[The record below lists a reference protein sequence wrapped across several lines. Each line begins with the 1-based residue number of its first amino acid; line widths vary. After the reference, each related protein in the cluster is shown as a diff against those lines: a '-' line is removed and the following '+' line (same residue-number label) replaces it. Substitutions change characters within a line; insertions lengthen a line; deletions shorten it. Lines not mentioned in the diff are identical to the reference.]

1 MREQKGLGKNLHFF
15 WNSFDSLI
23 LVITQIRRVMALIP
37 MECKNSGKLDKYILL
52 MMKDEMIT
60 MRDRL
65 GFKYSLKVSL
75 GEEA

>member
-1 MREQKGLGKNLHFF
+1 
-15 WNSFDSLI
+15 
-23 LVITQIRRVMALIP
+23 

-52 MMKDEMIT
+52 MMKMKKMIT
-60 MRDRL
+60 MRDHL

>member
-1 MREQKGLGKNLHFF
+1 M
-15 WNSFDSLI
+15 
-23 LVITQIRRVMALIP
+23 ITQIQRAMLRYQWSVKTLV
-37 MECKNSGKLDKYILL
+37 KLDKYILL

>member
-1 MREQKGLGKNLHFF
+1 MKIPDRTEA
-15 WNSFDSLI
+15 I
-23 LVITQIRRVMALIP
+23 LQVKKVLTKRSIWSVKTLV
-37 MECKNSGKLDKYILL
+37 KLDKYILL